1 MAESQ
6 TNNAWNS
13 LFTSLQLNERIANE
27 DIAFISAEEI
37 KKFGK
42 REPRLMCKFD
52 NKDCRPQIFKDKH
65 LTILPIKNG
74 EWALISGDGY
84 QSFPNTNYNINYV
97 SMPGKRLETLPINP
111 RSESQVIDLAF
122 ASGLLSRFLE
132 DDSLK
137 LTIRGRLRTK
147 PFDFYF
153 RNNFRQLSVDGVQ
166 VEIDAGYEGQKIYLI
181 EAKMGQIN
189 DFLIRQ
195 LYYPYRMWHEENI
208 SKEVI
213 PILINY
219 ANNTISISEYTFD
232 DFYVYSSISPIKYE
246 RFSFDENPLKFNLL
260 QILESTKK
268 ELQEPN
274 IPFPQADDITK
285 VIDTIDLISWG
296 YNSKQ
301 SIAKFWQIDPRQ
313 ADYYTNAAS
322 YLGFIYKKDNGCWNL
337 TSKGNEFVNYPTTK
351 RNYLLCSAILSKP
364 VFNEIGTS
372 YLDKGKIMPD
382 KQSICDVL
390 QNYVQLSGTTP
401 PRRVQTIK
409 SWIDYLGNLDNTVS
423 Y

>member
-1 MAESQ
+1 M
-6 TNNAWNS
+6 
-13 LFTSLQLNERIANE
+13 
-27 DIAFISAEEI
+27 
-37 KKFGK
+37 
-42 REPRLMCKFD
+42 PY
-52 NKDCRPQIFKDKH
+52 
-65 LTILPIKNG
+65 ILPSAKHPALRLPGTTRLSLRLSMAHSAGKNIF
-74 EWALISGDGY
+74 L
-84 QSFPNTNYNINYV
+84 V
-97 SMPGKRLETLPINP
+97 SH
-111 RSESQVIDLAF
+111 
-122 ASGLLSRFLE
+122 LLSELANNIKIINSKTFL
-132 DDSLK
+132 DF
-137 LTIRGRLRTK
+137 LTL
-147 PFDFYF
+147 FYEK
-153 RNNFRQLSVDGVQ
+153 S
-166 VEIDAGYEGQKIYLI
+166 AGYEGQKIYLI
-181 EAKMGQIN
+181 EAKMGQIG

-195 LYYPYRMWHEENI
+195 LYYPYRMWHLENI

-213 PILINY
+213 PIFINY
-219 ANNTISISEYTFD
+219 ANNTISISQYTFD
-232 DFYVYSSISPIKYE
+232 NFNVYSSISPIKCE
-246 RFSFDENPLKFNLL
+246 RFSFDENPLKFDLL
-260 QILESTKK
+260 QILQSTKK

-301 SIAKFWQIDPRQ
+301 SIAKFWQIDLRQ

-322 YLGFIYKKDNGCWNL
+322 YLGFIYKKDNRCWNL

-390 QNYVQLSGTTP
+390 QNYVQLSDTTP